1 MIAKIG
7 GFLDR
12 KCDGEPGALVIA
24 RGLSKFYF
32 ALFAVHLF
40 AQLVGQ
46 V

>member
-7 GFLDR
+7 GFLGR
-12 KCDGEPGALVIA
+12 NSDGEPGALVIA

-32 ALFAVHLF
+32 ALHAFHLF
-40 AQLVGQ
+40 SHLVGQ